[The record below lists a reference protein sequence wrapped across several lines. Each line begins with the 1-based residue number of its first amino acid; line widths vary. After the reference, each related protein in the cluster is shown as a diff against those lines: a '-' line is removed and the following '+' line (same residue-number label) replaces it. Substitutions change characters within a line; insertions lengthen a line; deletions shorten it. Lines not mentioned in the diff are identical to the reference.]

1 MLDLSGDLPRI
12 DVDQINGGILH
23 GFLPLGGLVD
33 SIDDEV
39 MTLNISVNLTGI
51 SFKDG
56 EVTIQGAP

>member
-12 DVDQINGGILH
+12 DVDQIKGGILP

-39 MTLNISVNLTGI
+39 MTLSISVNLTGI

>member
-12 DVDQINGGILH
+12 DVDQIKGGILH